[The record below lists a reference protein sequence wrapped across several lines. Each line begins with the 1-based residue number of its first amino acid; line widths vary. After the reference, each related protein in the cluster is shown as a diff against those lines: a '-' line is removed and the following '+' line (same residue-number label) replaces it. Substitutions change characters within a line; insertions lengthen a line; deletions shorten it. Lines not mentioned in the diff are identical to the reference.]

1 MVTVSEE
8 LILLRNREP
17 DNCFMDHEHGS
28 KGSCDVSISRSSHSE
43 ELHPNFQVAG
53 RRGERKRVYK
63 GCLKYLHRFDE
74 MIMRPLFIYKYEKK
88 MIKKTD
94 QFFSIF
100 KTQGHKIEEDFQ
112 K

>member
-1 MVTVSEE
+1 MQAAKEQKQLVTVSED
-8 LILLRNREP
+8 LLLLRNRELGE
-17 DNCFMDHEHGS
+17 CLFDHEHNS
-28 KGSCDVSISRSSHSE
+28 KGSCDVSISNSSHSE
-43 ELHPNFQVAG
+43 ELHPNFQQAG

-94 QFFSIF
+94 
-100 KTQGHKIEEDFQ
+100 
-112 K
+112 